1 MIKLILSVVVTWSVA
16 NMLKPIITWIRSG
29 KFSKETIFTKGGMPS
44 GHTALSAPLATA
56 LFFETGF
63 SPLFATALILTI
75 LVVYD
80 AIWVRTV
87 IEKHSHAINAL
98 IKNRNDLP
106 KMEENVGHTPAEV
119 LVSLA
124 LSFVI
129 PLLIYKVF

>member
-1 MIKLILSVVVTWSVA
+1 MIRLILSVAITWSVA

-29 KFSKETIFTKGGMPS
+29 KLSKETVFTKGGMPS

-56 LFFETGF
+56 IFFETGF
-63 SPLFATALILTI
+63 SPLFVTALILTI

-87 IEKHSHAINAL
+87 IEKHSHTINAL
-98 IKNRNDLP
+98 IKDRNDLP

-129 PLLIYKVF
+129 PVLIYKVF

>member
-1 MIKLILSVVVTWSVA
+1 MSRLILSVAITWSVA
-16 NMLKPIITWIRSG
+16 NMLKPIITWIRSR
-29 KFSKETIFTKGGMPS
+29 KFSKETVFTKGGMPS

-63 SPLFATALILTI
+63 SPLFVIALILTI

-87 IEKHSHAINAL
+87 IEKHSHTINAL
-98 IKNRNDLP
+98 IKDRNDLP

-129 PLLIYKVF
+129 PVFIYKVF